1 MKFIFAFL
9 VIFILT
15 PIYGETTCTTANTT
29 SGCSTGCFD
38 SGLGECAQCQTG
50 YYNDGNF
57 TSCQSCEGDSNY
69 NTIISDPTKQH
80 PDGASS
86 CSDWECVDDYFPVD
100 TNGDGT
106 PDECSACDPT
116 TLPQNAQF
124 TDSCTWRCNTG
135 FYKNGNACNSCPSNS
150 TTTAPGATNVSQCQ
164 CEQNKYLTQ
173 NNGEYIC
180 KSCPQHSF
188 TYNSGST
195 SITDC
200 QCEAQY
206 YMGGANDNQCISC
219 PEHGNCAYAGRTYL
233 TATCANNYQKNI
245 DTTNHTFSCDDCSDS
260 NATFDGTICK
270 CNANYYGE
278 PNGLNTTCTACPAGT
293 TGEAGATA
301 KSACH
306 MTQNTKFCDANG
318 KCMKLLQNAT
328 NINQ

>member
-1 MKFIFAFL
+1 MHKLLSIFFI
-9 VIFILT
+9 IILL
-15 PIYGETTCTTANTT
+15 PTCLIADCSVNTD
-29 SGCSTGCFD
+29 STGCVSYDGCFFVPATGMLD
-38 SGLGECAQCQTG
+38 PDCRQCTSGT
-50 YYNDGNF
+50 
-57 TSCQSCEGDSNY
+57 Y
-69 NTIISDPTKQH
+69 NTDSLETTDHCTTCPTSYGVSGKIPN
-80 PDGASS
+80 PDAYDDGQA
-86 CSDWECVDDYFPVD
+86 ECPWM
-100 TNGDGT
+100 
-106 PDECSACDPT
+106 C
-116 TLPQNAQF
+116 NA
-124 TDSCTWRCNTG
+124 NY
-135 FYKNGNACNSCPSNS
+135 YKSGNACEICPTGATSPAGS
-150 TTTAPGATNVSQCQ
+150 TAPTQCQ

-180 KSCPQHSF
+180 KSCPAHSF

-206 YMGGANDNQCISC
+206 YMGGTNDDQCISC
-219 PEHGNCAYAGRTYL
+219 PANGNCAYAGRTYL

>member
-1 MKFIFAFL
+1 MRKLLSIFFA
-9 VIFILT
+9 IILSPT
-15 PIYGETTCTTANTT
+15 FTMADCNLNSE
-29 SGCSTGCFD
+29 STGCASYDGCFFI
-38 SGLGECAQCQTG
+38 GGMINEC
-50 YYNDGNF
+50 NP
-57 TSCQSCEGDSNY
+57 CQSGTYNSNTLETTDHCTTCPTSYGVSGKIPNPDAYDDGQSECPWMCDANYYKSGNTCE
-69 NTIISDPTKQH
+69 ICPT
-80 PDGASS
+80 GATSPAGS
-86 CSDWECVDDYFPVD
+86 
-100 TNGDGT
+100 
-106 PDECSACDPT
+106 
-116 TLPQNAQF
+116 
-124 TDSCTWRCNTG
+124 
-135 FYKNGNACNSCPSNS
+135 
-150 TTTAPGATNVSQCQ
+150 TAPTQCQ
-164 CEQNKYLTQ
+164 CEQNKYLAQ

-180 KSCPQHSF
+180 KSCPAHSF
-188 TYNSGST
+188 TNASGST

-206 YMGGANDNQCISC
+206 YMGGANDNQCVSC

-233 TATCANNYQKNI
+233 TATCASGYQKNI
-245 DTTNHTFSCDDCSDS
+245 DTTNHTFTCDNCSDS

-293 TGEAGATA
+293 TGAAGATA

>member
-1 MKFIFAFL
+1 MKFIFSFL
-9 VIFILT
+9 FIFIFLSPVFAT
-15 PIYGETTCTTANTT
+15 Y
-29 SGCSTGCFD
+29 STGTQE
-38 SGLGECAQCQTG
+38 SVCA
-50 YYNDGNF
+50 NME
-57 TSCQSCEGDSNY
+57 SSICQSTNGCFWQPDGWCEQCEIGFECY
-69 NTIISDPTKQH
+69 NGQKIQCTNTLGANQQH
-80 PDGASS
+80 PAGAAS

-180 KSCPQHSF
+180 KSCPTHSF
-188 TYNSGST
+188 TYSSGST

-233 TATCANNYQKNI
+233 TATCASGYQKNI

-293 TGEAGATA
+293 TGAAGATA

>member
-1 MKFIFAFL
+1 MRKLLSIFFA
-9 VIFILT
+9 IILSPT
-15 PIYGETTCTTANTT
+15 FTMADCNLNSE
-29 SGCSTGCFD
+29 STGCISYNGCEFKD
-38 SGLGECAQCQTG
+38 EGFSGKFCQACYAYEFNNSTE
-50 YYNDGNF
+50 NS
-57 TSCQSCEGDSNY
+57 TSCKSCETDYDFDTMNTGKQWDSTDDSRGNSECPWICTDNWYKSGDSCVHC
-69 NTIISDPTKQH
+69 PT
-80 PDGASS
+80 GATSPAGS
-86 CSDWECVDDYFPVD
+86 
-100 TNGDGT
+100 
-106 PDECSACDPT
+106 
-116 TLPQNAQF
+116 
-124 TDSCTWRCNTG
+124 
-135 FYKNGNACNSCPSNS
+135 
-150 TTTAPGATNVSQCQ
+150 TAPTQCQ

-245 DTTNHTFSCDDCSDS
+245 DTINHTFSCDDCSDS

-278 PNGLNTTCTACPAGT
+278 PNGLDTTCTACPAGT
-293 TGEAGATA
+293 TGAAGATA